1 MSASEE
7 SIFSEDP
14 IGEVPRRGKT
24 RYVVLALIVIVA
36 VVLGLRRTRTKPV
49 ANDAAPPENAS

>member
-1 MSASEE
+1 MSANEE

-14 IGEVPRRGKT
+14 ISEVPRRGSK
-24 RYVVLALIVIVA
+24 RYVLLALVVIIA

-49 ANDAAPPENAS
+49 ASDAAPPENAA

>member
-14 IGEVPRRGKT
+14 ISEVPRRGSK
-24 RYVVLALIVIVA
+24 RYVLLALVVIIA

-49 ANDAAPPENAS
+49 ASDTAPPESAA

>member
-1 MSASEE
+1 MPANEE

-14 IGEVPRRGKT
+14 ISEVPRRAKK
-24 RYVVLALIVIVA
+24 RYVLLVLFVIVA

-49 ANDAAPPENAS
+49 ASDAAPPENAP